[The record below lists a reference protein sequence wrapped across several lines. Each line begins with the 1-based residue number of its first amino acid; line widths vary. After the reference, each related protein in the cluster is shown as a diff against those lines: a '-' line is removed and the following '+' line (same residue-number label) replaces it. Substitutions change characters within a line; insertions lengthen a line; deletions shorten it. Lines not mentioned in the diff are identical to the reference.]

1 MIVEMNDVEFADTIL
16 EEADEY
22 GLKAEVTV
30 FALNAMKNNPELT
43 IEAALLA
50 GYQEWIK

>member
-1 MIVEMNDVEFADTIL
+1 MTDIELAETIL

-30 FALNAMKNNPELT
+30 FALNSMKNNPELT
-43 IEAALLA
+43 IEAALIA
-50 GYQEWIK
+50 GYQEWVK